1 MSPYAAVLETIS
13 EECGVAFRAASSAD
27 LEKLRQLSLPESVVD
42 FYAAHEPAEVVE
54 GQVRLWPIAH
64 ILEENRGLIPG
75 VYMCPHGFVV
85 FATTYCGDAYC
96 FDVSKVRSTGPGIVL
111 VSHDMISE
119 ATTPEEMA
127 GLAKPVSGNLLQFL
141 ESFVRDE
148 LDEDCLYG

>member
-27 LEKLRQLSLPESVVD
+27 LGKLRQLSLPESVVD
-42 FYAAHEPAEVVE
+42 FYAAHEAAEVVE

-75 VYMCPHGFVV
+75 YYICPHGFVV
-85 FATTYCGDAYC
+85 FATTYC

-119 ATTPEEMA
+119 ATTPEEMS

-148 LDEDCLYG
+148 LDGDCLYG

>member
-27 LEKLRQLSLPESVVD
+27 LGKLRQLSLPESVVD

-75 VYMCPHGFVV
+75 YYICPHGFVV
-85 FATTYCGDAYC
+85 FATTYC

-119 ATTPEEMA
+119 ATTPEEMS

-148 LDEDCLYG
+148 LDGDCLYG